1 MGTSPFLHSTCHDT
15 EAVLRRS
22 VFALAPTLHSKH
34 LENKDGVMYFPLLAH
49 TWHVPSAT
57 AEPKRDLA
65 NQRPSLMFS
74 WFIVLEQMVIKTIYE
89 MTLG

>member
-1 MGTSPFLHSTCHDT
+1 
-15 EAVLRRS
+15 
-22 VFALAPTLHSKH
+22 
-34 LENKDGVMYFPLLAH
+34 MYFPLLAH